1 MPSQTPS
8 PLASRFQ
15 LSTADF
21 QLFRANSVRLIQFR
35 KNASVSPLESHSFKT
50 NDLKPFRF
58 IHFRKKGGGAPDSG
72 VQPQRAVLP
81 IPSTIQP
88 HTSNLR
94 SSLSPLDSALTS
106 KRAPKSF

>member
-21 QLFRANSVRLIQFR
+21 QLFRANSFRLIQFR

-58 IHFRKKGGGAPDSG
+58 IHFQKSGRGRGSIPVRTPLRTHQPALGDDGSPDDMIFGPHSSRGTEVRK
-72 VQPQRAVLP
+72 
-81 IPSTIQP
+81 
-88 HTSNLR
+88 
-94 SSLSPLDSALTS
+94 
-106 KRAPKSF
+106 